1 MGTFNQ
7 DLRYAVRMLL
17 KKPGFTL
24 VAVITLALGIG
35 ANTAIFSIVNAV
47 LLRSLPYPEP
57 DHLVQIWETFRPQDV
72 MVTSISP
79 HNFADWQR
87 ENQSFERLAS
97 YSYATFTLT
106 LDDQPEPVRGLRVS
120 ADFLSVMGVSPA
132 LGRDFLTEEDA
143 PGKNRVLILSHALWQ
158 RRFAGDD
165 QIVGQTIPVNG
176 ETFTIIGVMPESF
189 MFPDSTDIWSP
200 MGLDLSRI
208 QRGTSFL
215 FGVGRLRKGVTLD
228 AAQSEMSAIA
238 ASLEQQYPNT
248 NTGCGVNLVAL
259 HDQLV
264 VDVKLR
270 LWVLFGAVGLVL
282 LIACVNVANLLIARA
297 ATRRKEIAIRIAMG
311 ASRWRLIRQFLT
323 ESLLLSLAGGG
334 AGLLMAMWGVDFLV
348 AASPVQLAHTGEIG
362 VDGWALGF
370 TLLASIVTGLVFG
383 IVPALQAT
391 RPDVQETLKEAGQS
405 VTAGVAR
412 NRLRKTLVVAE
423 ITIALIL
430 LAGAG
435 LFINSFLRLQR
446 VPTGFDPENVLTM
459 SLSLPRSRYPEP
471 RQQQAF
477 FEQAI
482 EKISAIDGV
491 RSAGATNDLPFSG
504 SRSHTS
510 FSIEGRP
517 PAAPGES
524 PHSDFRAVSSD
535 YFAALGIQLL
545 RGRSFTQRDTKDSP
559 AVALINEEM
568 ARRYWPD
575 EDPVGRRIQIGS
587 PEENRLYDNKPVSR
601 EIVGII
607 RDVKH
612 WELNERAEAE
622 MYVPFTQ
629 LPASRMFIAVR
640 GDEQVKN
647 LAGAIRS
654 AIQSL
659 DPNQAVSSIRMMG
672 ERLSSSIATERVN
685 TIVLGFFAVVAML
698 LAALGIYGV
707 MSYSVTQ
714 RTHEIGVR
722 MALGAERRDIFR
734 LVVGQGLTLTV
745 IGVAVGLAVSFALM
759 RLISTLLFGVSAADP
774 LTYAGVS
781 LILSVVA
788 MLACYLPARR
798 AARVDPMIAL
808 RYE

>member
-1 MGTFNQ
+1 MGTFRQ

-24 VAVITLALGIG
+24 VAVMTLALGIG

-57 DHLVQIWETFRPQDV
+57 DRLTQIWETFRPQDV

-106 LDDQPEPVRGLRVS
+106 LDDQPEPVSGLRVS

-132 LGRDFLTEEDA
+132 LGRDFLMEEDA

-165 QIVGQTIPVNG
+165 GIVGQAIPVNG
-176 ETFTIIGVMPESF
+176 ETFTIVGVMPKDF
-189 MFPDSTDIWSP
+189 TFPDSTDIWSP
-200 MGLDLSRI
+200 IGLDLSRI

-215 FGVGRLRKGVTLD
+215 FSVGRLKKDVTIA
-228 AAQSEMSAIA
+228 AAQTEMSAIA
-238 ASLEQQYPNT
+238 ASLEQLYPNT

-264 VDVKLR
+264 GDVKLR
-270 LWVLFGAVGLVL
+270 LWVLFGAVGFVL
-282 LIACVNVANLLIARA
+282 LIACTNVANLLIARA
-297 ATRRKEIAIRIAMG
+297 ATRHKEIAIRIALG
-311 ASRWRLIRQFLT
+311 GSRWRLIRQFLT
-323 ESLLLSLAGGG
+323 ESTLLSLVGGG
-334 AGLLMAMWGVDFLV
+334 AGLLLAMWGVDFLV
-348 AASPVQLAHTGEIG
+348 AASLVQFPHTGEIG
-362 VDGWALGF
+362 IDGWALAF
-370 TLLASIVTGLVFG
+370 TALASVVTGLVFG

-391 RPDVQETLKEAGQS
+391 KPDVQETLKETGQS

-412 NRLRKTLVVAE
+412 HRLRKTLVVAE
-423 ITIALIL
+423 IALALIL

-435 LFINSFLRLQR
+435 LLINSFLRLQR
-446 VPTGFDPENVLTM
+446 VPVGFDPKNVLTM
-459 SLSLPRSRYPEP
+459 RISLPRSRYAEP

-491 RSAGATNDLPFSG
+491 RSAGGTNDLPFSG

-524 PHSDFRAVSSD
+524 PNSDFRAISPD
-535 YFAALGIQLL
+535 YFAALGIELL
-545 RGRSFTQRDTKDSP
+545 RGRGFTERDTKDSP
-559 AVALINEEM
+559 AVAIINEEM
-568 ARRYWPD
+568 ARRYFKD
-575 EDPVGRRIQIGS
+575 EDPLGKRIQIGS
-587 PEENRLYDNKPVSR
+587 PEENRLYGKSVSR
-601 EIVGII
+601 EIIGII

-612 WELNERAEAE
+612 WELNERGEAE

-629 LPASRMFIAVR
+629 LPDSRMFIAVR
-640 GDEQVKN
+640 GDEQVKS
-647 LAGAIRS
+647 LVGAIRS
-654 AIQSL
+654 AVQSI
-659 DPNQAVSSIRMMG
+659 DPNQAVSNIRMME
-672 ERLSSSIATERVN
+672 ERLTSSIATKRVN
-685 TIVLGFFAVVAML
+685 TVVLGFFAVVALL

-722 MALGAERRDIFR
+722 MALGAKRRDILR
-734 LVVGQGLTLTV
+734 LVVGQGLALAV
-745 IGVAVGLAVSFALM
+745 IGVMVGLAVSFALM
-759 RLISTLLFGVSAADP
+759 RLISSLLFGVSAADP
-774 LTYAGVS
+774 LTYTGVS
-781 LILSVVA
+781 LILMVVA

-798 AARVDPMIAL
+798 ATRVDPMIAL